1 MRSKRKGCVIFLV
14 IIEMLLLTSCGAG
27 GYTMQQEVDAW
38 NEATERT
45 LSRYNQVKELS
56 LPMEQ
61 KFIDLFVFNKY
72 DESLEQFFEDISASE
87 QEVSSEE
94 AEGYN
99 KTFLQLKKE
108 GVTTDAYDVYF
119 NSYASSHDILPVN
132 LYQELMSYD
141 EKYGMLSIEDKMD
154 LELDMQDNLYDFL
167 YYSPQ
172 IKEHKFFTALH
183 SATVTE
189 VYVIEGS
196 SNATV
201 SVVVLWSNN
210 KIIGVSRKV

>member
-1 MRSKRKGCVIFLV
+1 MI
-14 IIEMLLLTSCGAG
+14 LLLCSFILASCGES

-45 LSRYNQVKELS
+45 LNRYNQVKELS
-56 LPMEQ
+56 LPAEQ
-61 KFIDLFVFNKY
+61 KFIELFIFNKY
-72 DESLEQFFEDISASE
+72 DESLEQFFEDISE
-87 QEVSSEE
+87 NDQEISSEDS
-94 AEGYN
+94 EGYN

-132 LYQELMSYD
+132 LYQELMTYD
-141 EKYGMLSIEDKMD
+141 EKYGNLSIEDKMD
-154 LELDMQDNLYDFL
+154 LELDMTDNLYDFL
-167 YYSPQ
+167 YYSPH

-189 VYVIEGS
+189 IYVIEGS